1 MSCPS
6 YTVTFLL
13 FVLALGAL
21 LYRLTTSEDR
31 ARYLQ
36 LAIANFHLLKAAA
49 TRPRPEL
56 DAFEAALR
64 ARTGQPFLTIALVA
78 ICGAA
83 LVMRWDPSTG
93 IRTTNGE
100 WWRLLT
106 SPFVH
111 PTLVQLAINAGALYQ
126 AGRILERLA
135 GRSVLAIT
143 FLSAT
148 VAAGI
153 ATIAAQPVAPASGI
167 TGGIL
172 GIYGGLIAAVV
183 LSRRG
188 TEVPDEFRIVI
199 PRLAMRRVATVGVI
213 VVVVNAVAGAVP
225 MAGEFAALAM
235 GLACGA
241 ALMGGIAETTP
252 PAPRIAATAG
262 AVAILVVVAGWPL
275 RGIADVR
282 PEIARVFEAE
292 DQTSAAYQ
300 AEFERL
306 KKNKTTADAVAQ
318 MIDGTIAQ
326 ALQEA
331 DARLKALRKVPP
343 EHQPL
348 VNDAEEFL
356 RLRAESWRLRSASL
370 RTAQKAP
377 PRQPHS
383 DDDRSAGA
391 AWRVRAEA
399 QFRSTRV
406 AIGKAEAME
415 RSSLEV
421 LARLKASA

>member
-1 MSCPS
+1 
-6 YTVTFLL
+6 VTFLL
-13 FVLALGAL
+13 FLLALAGL
-21 LYRLTTSEDR
+21 LYRLTTAEDR
-31 ARYLQ
+31 ARYKQ
-36 LAIANFHLLKAAA
+36 LAVENFHQVKAAA
-49 TRPRPEL
+49 NRPRPEL
-56 DAFEAALR
+56 DAFDAALR
-64 ARTGQPFLTIALVA
+64 ARTGRPFFTIALVA

-106 SPFVH
+106 SPFAH
-111 PTLVQLAINAGALYQ
+111 PTLLQLAVNAAALYQ
-126 AGRILERLA
+126 AGNILERLA
-135 GRSVLAIT
+135 GRAVLAIT

-148 VAAGI
+148 LAAGI
-153 ATIAAQPVAPASGI
+153 ATIAAQPVAPASGV
-167 TGGIL
+167 TGGVL

-183 LSRRG
+183 LSRRR
-188 TEVPDEFRIVI
+188 TDVPDEFRIVI
-199 PRLAMRRVATVGVI
+199 PRLAMRRVATVAG
-213 VVVVNAVAGAVP
+213 VVVMTNSVAGAIP
-225 MAGEFAALAM
+225 LAGELAALAV

-241 ALMGGIAETTP
+241 ALMGGIGETTP
-252 PAPRIAATAG
+252 PAQRISATAA
-262 AVAILVVVAGWPL
+262 AVAILVIVTAWPL
-275 RGIADVR
+275 KGIADVR
-282 PEIARVFEAE
+282 PEIARVFDTE
-292 DQTSAAYQ
+292 DRTTAAYL
-300 AEFERL
+300 AELERL
-306 KKNKTTADAVAQ
+306 KKNKTTADAVAR
-318 MIDGTIAQ
+318 MIDGMIAQ
-326 ALQEA
+326 ALQDT
-331 DARLKALRKVPP
+331 DARLKALKKVPP

-370 RTAQKAP
+370 RTVQKVP

-383 DDDRSAGA
+383 EDDRSAGA

-399 QFRSTRV
+399 QFRSTRA